1 VSQLVSENQHLFAPA
16 VRPARRNSST
26 FGTSAGGLDFL
37 FDAAV
42 ACVAFYYLVASTID
56 LFDNQPRKWAAGLV
70 LLVCGLVSI
79 VGLVAALR
87 RTQPIFVIIF
97 FFNYIFLSIGPLRQL
112 AIIEDPIYGDDDLVL
127 FAVSLC
133 LAFCVLGLPFLFQK
147 ADQTGRSKG
156 FMWQTVNDGHFQPQV
171 LFVTSLAFS
180 LALLAFYW
188 PALLTTREAMDTYL
202 GGIFSKPFLI
212 LFHSFL
218 NPFAFLSAF
227 IGWAVAWRR
236 RSLGWVAAFTVCLI
250 PAMLINNPLSFA
262 RFRVSA
268 VIVFACL
275 VQFGVKRV
283 RFLLLLL
290 ATGTLMSSFLNT
302 FRFNVSYGQD
312 PDIVRGG
319 TFAGIDFHILN
330 LLCYSIKYARDY
342 GYSYG
347 SNIVSAM
354 LFFVPRA
361 VWESKSDYISSYL
374 APMISKYRYYGTDD
388 LSSPLIAE
396 GYFAY
401 GVIGALLLS
410 AVALYCLRLVEKRGL
425 AAPWGSPWHL
435 ILCLL
440 PMLTMILM
448 RGPFIVGYW
457 EIISHIAALFAAII
471 LLRFSSG
478 LRNGAAAMPG
488 SRY

>member
-1 VSQLVSENQHLFAPA
+1 MSENQQLFAHP
-16 VRPARRNSST
+16 VRPARRNGST
-26 FGTSAGGLDFL
+26 FGNSAGGLELL

-42 ACVAFYYLVASTID
+42 ASITFYYLVASTVD
-56 LFDNQPRKWAAGLV
+56 LFDDQPGKWAAGLV

-87 RTQPIFVIIF
+87 RAQPLFVVIFY
-97 FFNYIFLSIGPLRQL
+97 FNYIFLSIGPLRQL
-112 AIIEDPIYGDDDLVL
+112 AIFEDPIYGDDDLVWL
-127 FAVSLC
+127 AVWLC
-133 LAFCVLGLPFLFQK
+133 LGFCVLGLPFLFQK
-147 ADQTGRSKG
+147 ADHTVRSKG
-156 FMWQTVNDGHFQPQV
+156 FMWQTVNDGHFQPQF

-202 GGIFSKPFLI
+202 GAIFSKPFLI
-212 LFHSFL
+212 LFHSFF
-218 NPFAFLSAF
+218 NPFAFISVF

-236 RSLGWVAAFTVCLI
+236 RSFGWVTAFTVSFI

-302 FRFNVSYGQD
+302 FRFNLNYGQD
-312 PDIVRGG
+312 PDIVKGG
-319 TFAGIDFHILN
+319 TFASIDFHILN
-330 LLCYSIKYARDY
+330 LLCYAIKYAQDY

-347 SNIVSAM
+347 ANIFSAM

-361 VWESKSDYISSYL
+361 VWDSKSDYISSYL
-374 APMISKYRYYGTDD
+374 APMISKYRFYGTDD

-401 GVIGALLLS
+401 GIIGALLLS
-410 AVALYCLRLVEKRGL
+410 AAALYLLRLVEKRGL

-457 EIISHIAALFAAII
+457 EVFSHIAALFAAIV

-478 LRNGAAAMPG
+478 LRNGAVAK
-488 SRY
+488 SIRQY